1 MFLCLKESS
10 TEVLAE
16 LIELLD
22 MVSSRGYPPLRDS
35 VCNVNS
41 DIAVEAKEQA
51 IQTHSCGMVPT
62 VVVCELGKREE
73 ACPCSLVFSHVG
85 L

>member
-1 MFLCLKESS
+1 MEAL
-10 TEVLAE
+10 VE

-22 MVSSRGYPPLRDS
+22 AVSSSRYPPLRDS

-41 DIAVEAKEQA
+41 DIAVKAKEQV
-51 IQTHSCGMVPT
+51 IWTHSCGMVPT

-73 ACPCSLVFSHVG
+73 VCPHSLVFGHVG